1 MSNILLLSGRCALM
15 SAPAWSDLH
24 DLALVYHAL
33 LYSALDEEERSG
45 RKKARERLRTDRLV
59 GDEVSLTSTEGQ
71 ERLGQASRLRKPQSP
86 GPLSENAL
94 RRLVQLYPEVHDA
107 RWHQVFQEA
116 FLMYV
121 SVASTP
127 MLDVAVASLGSA
139 LPRTRRLAVLNDLTG
154 LASEGKEVPS
164 PSGLSFIQYLAV
176 RWDLTSVPER
186 SG

>member
-1 MSNILLLSGRCALM
+1 MSTILLLSGRCFLM

-33 LYSALDEEERSG
+33 LYSALDEEERSV
-45 RKKARERLRTDRLV
+45 REKARERLRTDRLD
-59 GDEVSLTSTEGQ
+59 DEVSLTSAEGQ
-71 ERLGQASRLRKPQSP
+71 ERLAQASRLRKPQSP
-86 GPLSENAL
+86 GPLFENAL

-121 SVASTP
+121 GVASTP

-139 LPRTRRLAVLNDLTG
+139 LPRTRRLAVLNDLAG

-164 PSGLSFIQYLAV
+164 SSGLSFIQYLAV

-186 SG
+186 SR